1 MSNFLVAILL
11 AFLISLFSLIG
22 MATLAIKEKVLRK
35 ILLMLVGL
43 SAGGLIGGAFFHLL
57 PEALD
62 SDLDTTAVFAFTI
75 IGFLLFFLL
84 EKFLFWRHC
93 HKGKCEI
100 HTFTYL
106 NLIGDGIHNFI
117 DGLVIIAAFLV
128 DIRLGLVTTLEIALH
143 EIPQEIGDFGV
154 LVYGGFSKIKALIY
168 NFVAALTVV
177 GGVALGYLVGKEIQ
191 LTVPFLLSF
200 AAGGFIYIAATDLI
214 PEIRLE
220 KKLSKSLLSFGVF
233 LLGILL
239 MFGFKL
245 FFD

>member
-75 IGFLLFFLL
+75 VGFLLFFLL

-106 NLIGDGIHNFI
+106 NLIGDSIHNFI
-117 DGLVIIAAFLV
+117 DGLIIIAAFLV
-128 DIRLGLVTTLEIALH
+128 DIRLGLVTTLAIALH

-168 NFVAALTVV
+168 NFAAALTVV

>member
-1 MSNFLVAILL
+1 MTNFIIAILL

-22 MATLAIKEKVLRK
+22 MVTLSIKDKILRK

-57 PEALD
+57 PEALE
-62 SDLDTTAVFAFTI
+62 SELKPLTIFAITI
-75 IGFLLFFLL
+75 GGFLLFFLL

-93 HKGKCEI
+93 HKGKCDV

-106 NLIGDGIHNFI
+106 NLIGDSVHNFI
-117 DGLVIIAAFLV
+117 DGLIIVAAFSV
-128 DIRLGLVTTLEIALH
+128 DIRLGLVTTLAIALH

-154 LVYGGFSKIKALIY
+154 LVYGGFSKVKALIY
-168 NFVAALTVV
+168 NFFAALMVV
-177 GGVALGYLVGKEIQ
+177 AGVIVGYLIGETIQ
-191 LTVPFLLSF
+191 LSVPFLLSF

-220 KKLSKSLLSFGVF
+220 KKLGKSLLSFGVF
-233 LLGILL
+233 LLGVLL

>member
-57 PEALD
+57 PGALD

-75 IGFLLFFLL
+75 VGFLLFFLL

-106 NLIGDGIHNFI
+106 NLIGDSIHNFI
-117 DGLVIIAAFLV
+117 DGLIIIAAFLV
-128 DIRLGLVTTLEIALH
+128 DIRLGLVTTLAIALH

-168 NFVAALTVV
+168 NFAAALTVV

>member
-62 SDLDTTAVFAFTI
+62 SDLDTTTVFAFTI
-75 IGFLLFFLL
+75 VGFLLFFLL

-93 HKGKCEI
+93 HKKKCNV

-106 NLIGDGIHNFI
+106 NLIGDGVHNFI
-117 DGLVIIAAFLV
+117 DGLIIAAAFLV
-128 DIRLGLVTTLEIALH
+128 DIHLGLVTTLAIALH

-154 LVYGGFSKIKALIY
+154 LVYGGFSKLKALFY
-168 NFVAALTVV
+168 NFIAASTVIL
-177 GGVALGYLVGKEIQ
+177 GVIGGYLVSKEIQ
-191 LTVPFLLSF
+191 LSVPFLLSF

-233 LLGILL
+233 ILGILL

>member
-1 MSNFLVAILL
+1 MTNFIIAISL
-11 AFLISLFSLIG
+11 AFLISLFSLLG
-22 MATLAIKEKVLRK
+22 MVALAIKEKVLRK

-57 PEALD
+57 PEALE
-62 SDLDTTAVFAFTI
+62 SELKPLTIFAITI
-75 IGFLLFFLL
+75 GGFLLFFLL

-93 HKGKCEI
+93 HKGHCDV
-100 HTFTYL
+100 HSFTYL
-106 NLIGDGIHNFI
+106 NLVGDGVHNFI
-117 DGLVIIAAFLV
+117 DGLIIAAAFLV
-128 DIRLGLVTTLEIALH
+128 DINLGLVTTLAIALH

-154 LVYGGFSKIKALIY
+154 LIYGGFSKIKALVS
-168 NFVAALTVV
+168 NFFVALMVVV
-177 GGVALGYLVGKEIQ
+177 GVVVGYLVGETVQ
-191 LTVPFLLSF
+191 LSIPFLLSF

-220 KKLSKSLLSFGVF
+220 KKLGKSLISFGVF

-245 FFD
+245 FFG

>member
-128 DIRLGLVTTLEIALH
+128 DIRLGLVTTLAIALH

-214 PEIRLE
+214 PKIRLE